1 MSKTHEE
8 IRDRAYGLWIDAGS
22 PEGRDEEFWH
32 QAEAE
37 LADNGDVDTSEE
49 QLNTELLPLA
59 AMVTPH

>member
-8 IRDRAYGLWIDAGS
+8 IRDRAYGLWIEAGS
-22 PEGRDEEFWH
+22 PDGRDEEFWH

-37 LADNGDVDTSEE
+37 LSDNDGVDAADEE
-49 QLNTELLPLA
+49 LNTELLPLA

>member
-8 IRDRAYGLWIDAGS
+8 IRDRAYGLWLDAGS
-22 PEGRDEEFWH
+22 PDGRDEEFWH

-37 LADNGDVDTSEE
+37 LAENGEIDTSEE
-49 QLNTELLPLA
+49 HADTELLPLA